1 MRAAL
6 VALLWMARASGL
18 RSGPPIAWSIAGSDS
33 GGGAGVEAD
42 LRTFRALGVH
52 GCAVVTSLTAQ
63 NSLGVAAA
71 LETPPSHVAATIAAL
86 ESDLAPACVKVGM
99 LSGAG
104 AACTVLSAVAAVGS
118 FLALL
123 ICIGTNPR
131 GAPHITACVT
141 WAFLRIVW
149 GCLLLRALV
158 DATRGSAFTM
168 VRVLAGGALQRPVAV
183 AIVER
188 FGVGKQ

>member
-1 MRAAL
+1 MLMHHPDARRAMR
-6 VALLWMARASGL
+6 
-18 RSGPPIAWSIAGSDS
+18 
-33 GGGAGVEAD
+33 
-42 LRTFRALGVH
+42 
-52 GCAVVTSLTAQ
+52 GCFATSSVLNLA
-63 NSLGVAAA
+63 
-71 LETPPSHVAATIAAL
+71 
-86 ESDLAPACVKVGM
+86 SDLGLADALAGGR

-168 VRVLAGGALQRPVAV
+168 LRVLAGGALQRPVAV

>member
-1 MRAAL
+1 MGSPALAGAL
-6 VALLWMARASGL
+6 VAAVVLA
-18 RSGPPIAWSIAGSDS
+18 
-33 GGGAGVEAD
+33 GAGLWAGISISCEEKYKRECRSFDANFPTISMLMHHPD
-42 LRTFRALGVH
+42 ARRAMR
-52 GCAVVTSLTAQ
+52 GCFATSSVLNLA
-63 NSLGVAAA
+63 
-71 LETPPSHVAATIAAL
+71 
-86 ESDLAPACVKVGM
+86 SDLGLADALAGGR

-168 VRVLAGGALQRPVAV
+168 LRVLAGGALQRPVAV
-183 AIVER
+183 TIFER